1 MLFGRKKKKAKEEEA
16 KRLAAEKKAAEEKAA
31 AEKEANERVAKEKA
45 AAEKVAKE
53 KKATETKKVEK
64 TEPKK
69 ENKTQSKPEKTETK
83 PVKQE
88 SEEETDV
95 EVEIEEAGKTRKAI
109 YRVIFDKEDRLWK
122 IKKDGA
128 KRVIDSRRTKEEA
141 LERVQELSQSQDSK
155 FVVYKKDGKFKK
167 KTNLNLKSTDKGDN

>member
-1 MLFGRKKKKAKEEEA
+1 MGK
-16 KRLAAEKKAAEEKAA
+16 
-31 AEKEANERVAKEKA
+31 
-45 AAEKVAKE
+45 
-53 KKATETKKVEK
+53 
-64 TEPKK
+64 
-69 ENKTQSKPEKTETK
+69 
-83 PVKQE
+83 VKQE

-155 FVVYKKDGKFKK
+155 FVVYKKDGKFQK